1 MANRLELER
10 IWTQVHH
17 HLEAAKNL
25 LPVGAGGSGEGGPLE
40 DCQEFLEHNE
50 LELAFDELEML
61 GQANSVPQAYWHEL
75 SSAARL
81 MRLEDKEA
89 RCRSRGEPNKQ

>member
-10 IWTQVHH
+10 IWTQVRL
-17 HLEAAKNL
+17 HLEAARSL
-25 LPVGAGGSGEGGPLE
+25 LPVGARGSDERGFIE
-40 DCQEFLEHNE
+40 DYQEFLEHNE

-81 MRLEDKEA
+81 MKLEDKEA